1 MSVDSAVTT
10 ASSRH
15 HWASTSR
22 TTAGRNRYRERCWCM
37 VADFVA
43 RRLNIA
49 VPSPVLVVWES
60 LAGAVFCSSGA
71 SFTSSSTVC
80 SSAPIRRSPSA
91 SSRLRVASCRSR
103 SFSFAVRN
111 FACASRSSSRSLC
124 SSVTLR
130 RPSSISSSVV
140 FLICSILRFDSSFSL
155 SRSRSTSNSVW
166 RRSRA
171 SVDVSCTSRCSSS
184 RSFCQDSSRRVLV
197 PGTFDLPLPIIFS
210 SSSSLILDC
219 ISEILI
225 SDALSSDT
233 SSVRTLLASRRASL
247 SSSSRQPICCSSATI
262 FVLSSSSPL
271 LLVTD
276 ARLRRFAFMSPICF
290 WAAST
295 SCLNVS
301 RSRLNRSHCRCI
313 ASCCLS
319 SSAVFMRFFSSSMLA
334 YRLSLFVSAAVSF
347 FCTSTNRRLMLVFS
361 FTSLVSIASA
371 WSSLFFSL
379 SSSCNFSRSAAS
391 CAWVTRCSSSMVS
404 CFCSSS
410 SNFLLC
416 WWISVLLDLGLIL
429 FIVLLEALRFGAQYR
444 RLLLDHLQL
453 SLQVLYLLFGECI
466 NAISACNRSN
476 SRSFSINFL
485 RSSLISSSITVIFF
499 SSSGSFTPDLLPSA
513 EGTLRPSSF
522 VFVARFSCRSLI
534 CSRACLFSCSSSSI
548 LRRNTAI
555 SCSFSSSWRRNSAGS
570 SSSEMPSSFST
581 GAGSALERDVG
592 AGLSFLAFEKMLLF
606 APPLKNHLLFAFV
619 AIFFSCITSES
630 FSSSTRD
637 DLRRRFSASSSAYFS
652 CSRRS
657 ASRSSE
663 SCRSRSSWAGS
674 SCEPPR
680 VSEARDILLSADVD
694 LPMLPRLGVR
704 FVGEVGAEPELS
716 SSACSRRATSF
727 DTFSS
732 SSSCLIFAAR
742 SPLAPSAAFSDS
754 SCSIRRSD
762 FFSLNDSIRQFL
774 VVWSSSFFSDAYS
787 SACSSR
793 KLSCISSISVSMLR
807 SSRLIS
813 SFSSISSSQSVSACS
828 SFWRSC
834 SSMPRPPR
842 ALMSADSSFSLVVR
856 NFFSSCR
863 SSISCFCSFTFC
875 CSFSASDA
883 AVLFDTVSI
892 EASRR
897 SSMSLLSRSA
907 RSARALTVSSSRLR
921 LSFSSCSS
929 RRSVWSTMVASVVSV
944 VSVVIDRS
952 SSAFAFLSLIEMRNL
967 TSSLLVLGTCGSLAG
982 RMVLLGWKDAIVGLD
997 WVSVVFEVDVE
1008 VEVDVEDDDDDDG
1021 VEDSSVR
1028 RLRMMVFVGVVAVDS
1043 LVCDSLPGEAALGC
1057 VVLANVT
1064 EGLAALLPLTLEEV
1078 FVEEEEDEEEL
1089 VTLESELV
1097 AAGAV

>member
-1 MSVDSAVTT
+1 MAFEIHPNSVAISCTYLSSACRVGILG
-10 ASSRH
+10 
-15 HWASTSR
+15 
-22 TTAGRNRYRERCWCM
+22 GRNLLQLRCQLHQL
-37 VADFVA
+37 VH
-43 RRLNIA
+43 RLQQR
-49 VPSPVLVVWES
+49 PYP
-60 LAGAVFCSSGA
+60 
-71 SFTSSSTVC
+71 
-80 SSAPIRRSPSA
+80 
-91 SSRLRVASCRSR
+91 
-103 SFSFAVRN
+103 
-111 FACASRSSSRSLC
+111 
-124 SSVTLR
+124 SVTLR
-130 RPSSISSSVV
+130 LQPLAGRVLPLALVTITIPAQLLVRGAQLRV
-140 FLICSILRFDSSFSL
+140 RIAQLEQIALQLRHLAAALLDLLLRCLFDLLDLALRFEL
-155 SRSRSTSNSVW
+155 L
-166 RRSRA
+166 
-171 SVDVSCTSRCSSS
+171 
-184 RSFCQDSSRRVLV
+184 LV
-197 PGTFDLPLPIIFS
+197 PLALHLEQRLAKIACQRGRFLHQSLKLFA
-210 SSSSLILDC
+210 SLILDC
-219 ISEILI
+219 ISDILI

-371 WSSLFFSL
+371 CSSLLFSL
-379 SSSCNFSRSAAS
+379 SSSCSFSRSAAS

-416 WWISVLLDLGLIL
+416 WWISVILENLGRFTILCSGGRFALQCCHFPLEAFLDEFGILLRQLQLLLQIVDAIVQLGLFFAQLLEITLGARLLDLGLIL

-453 SLQVLYLLFGECI
+453 SLQVLYLLFSECI
-466 NAISACNRSN
+466 NDLPPFDLASAISACNRSN

-513 EGTLRPSSF
+513 DGTLRPSSF

-581 GAGSALERDVG
+581 GAGSA
-592 AGLSFLAFEKMLLF
+592 
-606 APPLKNHLLFAFV
+606 
-619 AIFFSCITSES
+619 CITSES

-704 FVGEVGAEPELS
+704 FVGEVGAVPELS

-982 RMVLLGWKDAIVGLD
+982 RTVLLGWKDAIVGLD
-997 WVSVVFEVDVE
+997 WVSVAFEVDVE
-1008 VEVDVEDDDDDDG
+1008 VEVDVEDDDDADG

-1043 LVCDSLPGEAALGC
+1043 LVCDSLPDEAALGC

-1064 EGLAALLPLTLEEV
+1064 EGLAALLALTLEEV
-1078 FVEEEEDEEEL
+1078 FVEEDEEEEL